1 MDYEPIQKK
10 LEYWRNYRG
19 SGDEYRKT
27 HDLDCILTNGNLLAD
42 TLFSLWLPL
51 RYTLNFFDV
60 PRWREWKE
68 FEASDLRSRG
78 LGLKDYEPFLLE
90 LERDIESFLPEH
102 EITDK
107 LIRLFEL
114 GQKRCNVILLLH
126 RSWNSKRGCAPYY
139 DYMPHFLFDLL
150 SKEDTEVIT
159 EWIRREHLS
168 IFFKDGIIQ
177 KEYLLDLAGT
187 GKVRYHLPKDIKLPV
202 LLDHY
207 IHLLELREIALSL

>member
-1 MDYEPIQKK
+1 MHEFY
-10 LEYWRNYRG
+10 
-19 SGDEYRKT
+19 
-27 HDLDCILTNGNLLAD
+27 
-42 TLFSLWLPL
+42 
-51 RYTLNFFDV
+51 FFDV
-60 PRWREWKE
+60 PRWGEWKE
-68 FEASDLRSRG
+68 FEASDLRSRR